1 MLDTTI
7 GKSWR
12 HNPQDLQLLKNYQ
25 EDPTVL
31 QRLADAKLTN
41 KQALAEYIQQTT
53 GIEVDPTAIFDVQI
67 KRLHAYKRQLLN
79 VMHILKLYFDL
90 KDEPQAPIHPRVFI
104 FGAKAAPSYHYAK
117 AIIKVINEVANLIN
131 HDPTINDKLK
141 VVFLEN
147 YNVTLAERII
157 PAADVSEQISLASK
171 EASGTSN
178 MKLMLNGA
186 VTIATLDAR
195 TLRFEMQSEM
205 RTLPFLD

>member
-1 MLDTTI
+1 MVSQKLHSDLLKSVVLHDFYLIFPERFNNKTNGIAQRRWMQLANQPLSKVLDMTI

-90 KDEPQAPIHPRVFI
+90 KDDPQAPIHPRVFI
-104 FGAKAAPSYHYAK
+104 FW
-117 AIIKVINEVANLIN
+117 
-131 HDPTINDKLK
+131 
-141 VVFLEN
+141 
-147 YNVTLAERII
+147 
-157 PAADVSEQISLASK
+157 SE
-171 EASGTSN
+171 G
-178 MKLMLNGA
+178 
-186 VTIATLDAR
+186 R
-195 TLRFEMQSEM
+195 T
-205 RTLPFLD
+205 